1 MVPNMVHGLMI
12 DGAREAK
19 KPWGACGPVAFCG
32 SVHRSLGPP
41 YPTCLPTNVRFL
53 SHCLEDLWHDS
64 SLKALVPLEEESAGH
79 KTSLTSVS
87 ATCS

>member
-41 YPTCLPTNVRFL
+41 YPTCLPIRLNYMVLVRKRGK
-53 SHCLEDLWHDS
+53 ETV
-64 SLKALVPLEEESAGH
+64 SLPACE
-79 KTSLTSVS
+79 
-87 ATCS
+87 